1 VARAYYSVPYRLIG
15 ERVDVRL
22 TARAVEIFHAG
33 ELVAAHPRAK
43 ERAQRLTRRVHRP
56 EKHIA
61 VIDQHL
67 DRVLERAF
75 VIGPATFGVVQAQAA
90 GRKHPEET
98 LRSAMGILR
107 LAHDFSPARLEE
119 ACERALALKACSYRA
134 VRTLIQNPAAPAA
147 APALDLAHENVRGAE
162 YFQ

>member
-1 VARAYYSVPYRLIG
+1 
-15 ERVDVRL
+15 
-22 TARAVEIFHAG
+22 
-33 ELVAAHPRAK
+33 
-43 ERAQRLTRRVHRP
+43 VHRP

-75 VIGPATFGVVQAQAA
+75 VIGPATFGVVQQQAA

-98 LRSAMGILR
+98 LRSAQGILR
-107 LAHDFSPARLEE
+107 LAHDFSPVRLEA
-119 ACERALALKACSYRA
+119 ACERALALRALSYRA
-134 VRTLIQNPAAPAA
+134 VRTLIQNPAAPASS
-147 APALDLAHENVRGAE
+147 PALDLAHENVRGAE